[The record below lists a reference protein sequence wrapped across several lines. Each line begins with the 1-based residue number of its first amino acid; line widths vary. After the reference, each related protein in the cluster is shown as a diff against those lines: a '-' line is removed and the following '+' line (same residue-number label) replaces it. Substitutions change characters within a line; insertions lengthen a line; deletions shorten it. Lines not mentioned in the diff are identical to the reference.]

1 MRYRSKGHGG
11 GSALTGRGAAA
22 GVATHN
28 AQLRPQGRPL
38 PCVAPVASAAGMR
51 AKRKALL
58 RIDQGQQSR
67 KQRVEVEVVV
77 EHCALAQHEPT
88 VQQRKGKRAGT
99 AVHADCDAESRD
111 PERDEVRHAGHVRR
125 RDGYGKP
132 KVEVKAWH
140 EH

>member
-1 MRYRSKGHGG
+1 
-11 GSALTGRGAAA
+11 
-22 GVATHN
+22 
-28 AQLRPQGRPL
+28 
-38 PCVAPVASAAGMR
+38 VAPVASAAGMR

-58 RIDQGQQSR
+58 RLDQGEQSR

-88 VQQRKGKRAGT
+88 VQQRKGQRAGT

-111 PERDEVRHAGHVRR
+111 PERDEVCHAGHVRR
-125 RDGYGKP
+125 RDGDGKP